1 MKVKIEEVDLR
12 THGVDNTI
20 VDDSAVIQK
29 DLVKIT
35 GKIQVDMMNHL
46 DARFK

>member
-1 MKVKIEEVDLR
+1 MKAKIEEVDLK
-12 THGVDNTI
+12 THGIDNTTK
-20 VDDSAVIQK
+20 DDASVATK
-29 DLVKIT
+29 DIVKIT